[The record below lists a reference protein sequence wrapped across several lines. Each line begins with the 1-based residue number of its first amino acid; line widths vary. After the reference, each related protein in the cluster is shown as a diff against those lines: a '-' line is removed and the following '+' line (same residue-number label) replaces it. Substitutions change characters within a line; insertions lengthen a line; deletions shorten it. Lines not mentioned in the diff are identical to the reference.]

1 MLVGCRFRDLFRVPA
16 DQSVNS
22 RRFSHPGSPM
32 WHSGGGLQIA
42 FPMMA
47 GFVPRFTERVLA
59 RIAVLCLGLLCAVAT
74 PAWTQ
79 GITFTTFDAPGAGTG
94 PYEGTLATSINTA
107 GTIAGIY
114 GVTGN
119 VAHGFVR
126 AANGTITTFDAAG
139 AGTGNDQGT
148 FPVSINTAGVIA
160 GYYADANNVYH
171 GFVRSATGTIT
182 EFDAPG
188 AGMLVHLGTAATGIN
203 ASGVITGIYRDPS
216 VTCHHGFVRAASG
229 TITTFDV
236 TGACTFGSDF
246 VPGTEPIC
254 INAAGTIAGGYIDAN
269 GANHGF
275 VRAASGTITTFDAPG
290 AGTGAGQ
297 GTIAVSI
304 NTAGEIA
311 GTYEDASGVGHG
323 FVRAINGTITTF
335 DAPGAGRQDWLAALS
350 VKSQGPPTQG
360 TYAFNINDAGDIAG
374 LYLDASVAVHGLV
387 RGANGVIT
395 SFDVPGAGTGTLQG
409 TGGLGINTAG
419 NITGSYLDAGNV
431 AHGFVASG
439 AAAPALQFVA
449 VTPCRLE
456 DTRPHYGGSGP
467 IQGGTFQTFNL
478 PQLAQTKGCADL
490 SSAAAY
496 SLNIAVVPQGP
507 LGYLTIWPTGESRPG
522 VATLNSLDGRIK
534 ANAAVVPA
542 GTQGAVN
549 VYVTQ
554 TTNVVIDIDGYFA
567 AAGSSSLAFYPLTPC
582 RVADTRKSTFPQGL
596 GPPFLS
602 GQTARDFPVLSSE
615 CNIPTIAQAY
625 SLNLAAVPYPSLGHP
640 LGYLEVWPTGQM
652 PANPVSTLN
661 NLTGTIVANAA
672 LVPAGTG
679 GDITV
684 FPSNDTDLVIDVNGY
699 FAPAGAGGL
708 SLYPATP
715 CRVIDTRKIGS
726 GQPFTGLLNP
736 PVNVEG
742 SPCEPPSTAQ
752 AYVFN
757 ATVVPMGPL
766 GYLTLWENDP
776 MHQPVV
782 STLNALDGWI
792 TNNMAIVP
800 TADGKIDAYASGI
813 TQLILDISSYFAP

>member
-1 MLVGCRFRDLFRVPA
+1 MRVGCRFRDLFRVPA
-16 DQSVNS
+16 DKSVNS
-22 RRFSHPGSPM
+22 RRLAQPASPI
-32 WHSGGGLQIA
+32 WHGGGGLQSA
-42 FPMMA
+42 FPTMA
-47 GFVPRFTERVLA
+47 GLVPRFTARVPA
-59 RIAVLCLGLLCAVAT
+59 RIAVLCIGLLFAVAT
-74 PAWTQ
+74 PAWPQ

-114 GVTGN
+114 SVTGN

-126 AANGTITTFDAAG
+126 AADGTITDFDAPG
-139 AGTGNDQGT
+139 AGTGNTQGT
-148 FPVSINTAGVIA
+148 FPISINTAGAIA
-160 GYYADANNVYH
+160 GYYSDANNVYH
-171 GFVRSATGTIT
+171 GFVRAASGAIT

-188 AGMLVHLGTAATGIN
+188 AGMGGHAGTVATNIN
-203 ASGVITGIYRDPS
+203 TAGTVAGMYRDTS
-216 VTCHHGFVRAASG
+216 LVYHGFVRAANG
-229 TITTFDV
+229 TITE
-236 TGACTFGSDF
+236 F
-246 VPGTEPIC
+246 V
-254 INAAGTIAGGYIDAN
+254 
-269 GANHGF
+269 
-275 VRAASGTITTFDAPG
+275 APG
-290 AGTGAGQ
+290 AGTGIGQ
-297 GTIAVSI
+297 GTQPSSI
-304 NTAGEIA
+304 NTAGVVA
-311 GTYEDASGVGHG
+311 GGYSDANGAYHG
-323 FVRAINGTITTF
+323 FVRATSGAISSFNAPGAGTGIGQGTFPISINTAGAIAGIYADASDVAHGFVRAVNGAITTF

-374 LYLDASVAVHGLV
+374 LYLDASVVVHGLV

-395 SFDVPGAGTGTLQG
+395 SFDVPGAGSGALQG

-419 NITGSYLDAGNV
+419 NITGSYLDAGSV

-490 SSAAAY
+490 SLAAAY

-567 AAGSSSLAFYPLTPC
+567 AAGGSSLAFYPLTPC

-602 GQTARDFPVLSSE
+602 GQD
-615 CNIPTIAQAY
+615 
-625 SLNLAAVPYPSLGHP
+625 
-640 LGYLEVWPTGQM
+640 
-652 PANPVSTLN
+652 
-661 NLTGTIVANAA
+661 
-672 LVPAGTG
+672 
-679 GDITV
+679 
-684 FPSNDTDLVIDVNGY
+684 
-699 FAPAGAGGL
+699 GA
-708 SLYPATP
+708 
-715 CRVIDTRKIGS
+715 
-726 GQPFTGLLNP
+726 
-736 PVNVEG
+736 
-742 SPCEPPSTAQ
+742 
-752 AYVFN
+752 
-757 ATVVPMGPL
+757 
-766 GYLTLWENDP
+766 
-776 MHQPVV
+776 
-782 STLNALDGWI
+782 
-792 TNNMAIVP
+792 
-800 TADGKIDAYASGI
+800 
-813 TQLILDISSYFAP
+813 